1 MLGKDNRTSQ
11 AVLGPWSHEVSR
23 YRLNR
28 PRASRDQP
36 QSHSYP
42 TRNSK
47 HISPVS
53 VQSAPCPWP
62 RCLFAGPLV
71 LYSREIPI
79 WTRPYRNG
87 RGGLVGRNMGAEGST
102 ARLQALV
109 DMGFSVVEARLAL
122 EATSGNVER
131 AAELLKAHRRERE
144 RAQGGPLVARINAFL
159 RNQQPWSEF
168 FDKFLW
174 PEHLHER
181 IETNLLYYRA
191 NYAIICGAIVGISAL
206 QQPKLLALL
215 GASIALHY
223 GASEWDG
230 RMPAEWNMAPLRLNQ
245 RLVIALIGSSLLVNW
260 LDATASVMR
269 VSVLCAGMVLGHASF
284 RARTLNSRWAYFKS
298 SVEKSD

>member
-1 MLGKDNRTSQ
+1 
-11 AVLGPWSHEVSR
+11 
-23 YRLNR
+23 
-28 PRASRDQP
+28 
-36 QSHSYP
+36 
-42 TRNSK
+42 
-47 HISPVS
+47 
-53 VQSAPCPWP
+53 
-62 RCLFAGPLV
+62 
-71 LYSREIPI
+71 
-79 WTRPYRNG
+79 
-87 RGGLVGRNMGAEGST
+87 MGAEGST

-109 DMGFSVVEARLAL
+109 EMGFSVVEARLAL

-144 RAQGGPLVARINAFL
+144 RAQGGSLVARINAFL

-230 RMPAEWNMAPLRLNQ
+230 RMPAELNMAPLRLNQ

-260 LDATASVMR
+260 LDATATVMR
-269 VSVLCAGMVLGHASF
+269 VSVLCAGVVLGHASF

>member
-1 MLGKDNRTSQ
+1 MRPKNR
-11 AVLGPWSHEVSR
+11 LFGPVE
-23 YRLNR
+23 
-28 PRASRDQP
+28 
-36 QSHSYP
+36 
-42 TRNSK
+42 
-47 HISPVS
+47 
-53 VQSAPCPWP
+53 
-62 RCLFAGPLV
+62 LF
-71 LYSREIPI
+71 
-79 WTRPYRNG
+79 W
-87 RGGLVGRNMGAEGST
+87 NMGAEGST
-102 ARLQALV
+102 TRLQALV
-109 DMGFSVVEARLAL
+109 EMGFSVVEARLAL

-230 RMPAEWNMAPLRLNQ
+230 RVPGQRGGAGTHITGHTIECSNRAPRSG
-245 RLVIALIGSSLLVNW
+245 R
-260 LDATASVMR
+260 
-269 VSVLCAGMVLGHASF
+269 
-284 RARTLNSRWAYFKS
+284 
-298 SVEKSD
+298 

>member
-1 MLGKDNRTSQ
+1 MRPKNR
-11 AVLGPWSHEVSR
+11 LF
-23 YRLNR
+23 R
-28 PRASRDQP
+28 P
-36 QSHSYP
+36 
-42 TRNSK
+42 
-47 HISPVS
+47 VE
-53 VQSAPCPWP
+53 
-62 RCLFAGPLV
+62 LF
-71 LYSREIPI
+71 
-79 WTRPYRNG
+79 W
-87 RGGLVGRNMGAEGST
+87 NMGAEGST
-102 ARLQALV
+102 TRLQALV
-109 DMGFSVVEARLAL
+109 EMGFSVVEARLAL

-260 LDATASVMR
+260 LDATATVMR
-269 VSVLCAGMVLGHASF
+269 VSVLCAGVVLGHASF